1 MFWRT
6 RLNVLSERELDALL
20 LSVVRSYMGADACE
34 ALDHV
39 ASVTDGVRARVQ
51 FRGWLEGLVEIAA
64 SVESAA
70 WMAERMTG
78 QRADAAI
85 GGEVL
90 AELCNTL
97 AGQVKSMLGEGLIL
111 EIPVIEP
118 TTTPSMWPAFCRSYR
133 CGDAEFT
140 LVMWDR
146 NPDGAM

>member
-6 RLNVLSERELDALL
+6 RLNVLSERELDELL
-20 LSVVRSYMGADACE
+20 LAVVQSYMGTDTCV

-39 ASVTDGVRARVQ
+39 AAVTDGVRARVQ
-51 FRGWLEGLVEIAA
+51 FRGWLDGLVEIAA

-70 WMAERMTG
+70 WLATQMTG
-78 QRADAAI
+78 SPADGSI

-111 EIPVIEP
+111 DIPVIEP
-118 TTTPSMWPAFCRSYR
+118 TTTPSLWPAFCRSYR
-133 CGDAEFT
+133 CGEAEIT

-146 NPDGAM
+146 NPEGRS